1 MNHSMKLMPDV
12 STLAEAIAFVE
23 RLGYAHE
30 FVPGA
35 DGLKDLVTGKT
46 YRPEQLVIRDVY
58 RFEGYTDPDDLSVL
72 YVLEADDG
80 TRGWVSDA
88 YGPYASPVLAEHLD
102 KMKYEP
108 VAED

>member
-1 MNHSMKLMPDV
+1 MKHTMKLIPDV
-12 STLAEAIAFVE
+12 STLAEAIEFVE
-23 RLGYAHE
+23 KLGYTHE
-30 FVPGA
+30 LVPVA
-35 DGLKDLVTGKT
+35 EGLKDLVSGKV
-46 YRPEQLVIRDVY
+46 YRPEQLTIREVY

-80 TRGWVSDA
+80 ARGWVSDA
-88 YGPYASPVLAEHLD
+88 FGPYASPELAEHLD